1 MKTLMDC
8 KNSDGEISLKYS
20 ASHTTKPYQIQLITS
35 CGGATLNVDAET
47 ILNMARHV
55 KDQGVKKMISTV
67 YVKVRVT
74 LEHDENVSPEDVI
87 NDCEY
92 DFRCPDG
99 TIIDTEIIDC
109 ENSVQ

>member
-47 ILNMARHV
+47 MKINV
-55 KDQGVKKMISTV
+55 KG
-67 YVKVRVT
+67 
-74 LEHDENVSPEDVI
+74 
-87 NDCEY
+87 
-92 DFRCPDG
+92 
-99 TIIDTEIIDC
+99 
-109 ENSVQ
+109 